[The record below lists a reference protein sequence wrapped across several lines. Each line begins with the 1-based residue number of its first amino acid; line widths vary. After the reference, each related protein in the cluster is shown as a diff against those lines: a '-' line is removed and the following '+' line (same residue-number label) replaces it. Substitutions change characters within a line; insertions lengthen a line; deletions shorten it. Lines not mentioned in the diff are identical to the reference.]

1 MKKMSHK
8 NKIKMARKM
17 TTKKETKEHTP
28 IFQSNEWNKRKEAK
42 KLKMEKLSS
51 KNKKKKNLGSM

>member
-1 MKKMSHK
+1 MSHK